1 MGAGQASVETP
12 PSGLRPKKD
21 ANLAVEK
28 EVLSHSRTS
37 LRLVAQ
43 GLDPTLS
50 YFLEEKARGQE
61 RRRGQNIAATKVST
75 EPSLAATLQAQ
86 LLRSVSQMPGI
97 YASAPR
103 CLPL

>member
-1 MGAGQASVETP
+1 METVQVGAGQASVETP

-21 ANLAVEK
+21 ADLAVEK

-61 RRRGQNIAATKVST
+61 RRRGQNIAATKHQ
-75 EPSLAATLQAQ
+75 PSQA
-86 LLRSVSQMPGI
+86 SQQP
-97 YASAPR
+97 YKHN
-103 CLPL
+103 C